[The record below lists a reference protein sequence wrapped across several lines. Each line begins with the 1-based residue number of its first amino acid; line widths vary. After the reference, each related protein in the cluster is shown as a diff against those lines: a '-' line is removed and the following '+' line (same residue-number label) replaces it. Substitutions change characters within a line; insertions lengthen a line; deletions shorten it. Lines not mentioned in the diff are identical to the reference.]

1 MTCRL
6 TAILASAAFL
16 LAGLTASGCGGS
28 SEDSAETPGTV
39 TTQVTL
45 DTTAA
50 ETTDGTGAGKQKEE
64 AGGDEGKSADSTK
77 PSGKASDAVQCDR
90 PSISKAV
97 RSWGADQGTRAS
109 VAGPNFQCAGSWAAA
124 LVIVGPPATGDAST
138 LVLKATPNGW
148 KVQNRSKVCP
158 KPSPVPGQ
166 IYSLACRSN

>member
-1 MTCRL
+1 MNCRL
-6 TAILASAAFL
+6 SAAAL
-16 LAGLTASGCGGS
+16 LAAFALAAVTASGCGGS
-28 SEDSAETPGTV
+28 GEDSGDVPETV

-45 DTTAA
+45 DTTSTD
-50 ETTDGTGAGKQKEE
+50 TTDGAGDGEEKEKP
-64 AGGDEGKSADSTK
+64 ADEQGESGESAK
-77 PSGKASDAVQCDR
+77 GSGKASGSAPCDR
-90 PSISKAV
+90 ASISKAV
-97 RSWGADQGTRAS
+97 RSWGADQGSRAS

-138 LVLKATPNGW
+138 LVLKGTASGW

>member
-6 TAILASAAFL
+6 AAL
-16 LAGLTASGCGGS
+16 LALSAFALAAVTASGCGGS
-28 SEDSAETPGTV
+28 SEDAGEAPGTV

-50 ETTDGTGAGKQKEE
+50 ETTDQADADAGKDKGARGQK
-64 AGGDEGKSADSTK
+64 ASADSTK
-77 PSGKASDAVQCDR
+77 PSGEASGAAQCDR
-90 PSISKAV
+90 PNISKAV

-138 LVLKATPNGW
+138 LVLKATPGGW